1 MSLEKEEII
10 TGYVKVAFATTNLE
24 DIDAHFGSAK
34 RFYVFDV
41 TQDQYTA
48 SRIIEIKEKDTDLTV
63 SSLFGVDIVYFVD
76 IGPAAAAKL
85 INNGIFPIKYK
96 EIVKIEDEL
105 NKLTKMLGTNPPPFI
120 KKIIE
125 KKAA

>member
-1 MSLEKEEII
+1 MSLEVEQ
-10 TGYVKVAFATTNLE
+10 TSNGYIRVAFATTNLE
-24 DIDAHFGSAK
+24 DIDSHFGSAK

-41 TQDQYTA
+41 SKEEYSA
-48 SRIIEIKEKDTDLTV
+48 VKIIEIKEKDTDLTIA
-63 SSLFGVDIVYFVD
+63 SLKGIDIVYFVD

-85 INNGIFPIKYK
+85 INSGIFPIKYK
-96 EIVKIEDEL
+96 EIIKIEDEL

>member
-1 MSLEKEEII
+1 MDSI
-10 TGYVKVAFATTNLE
+10 TQETPNGCIRVAFATTNLE
-24 DIDAHFGSAK
+24 DIDSHFGSAK

-41 TQDQYTA
+41 SKEEHSA
-48 SRIIEIKEKDTDLTV
+48 VKIIEIKEKDTDVTV
-63 SSLFGVDIVYFVD
+63 SSLAGVDIVYFVD

-85 INNGIFPIKYK
+85 INSGIFPIKYK
-96 EIVKIEDEL
+96 EIIKIEDEL

>member
-1 MSLEKEEII
+1 MDQVKPD
-10 TGYVKVAFATTNLE
+10 GYVRVAFATTNLE

-41 TQDQYTA
+41 SEQEYTA
-48 SRIIEIKEKDTDLTV
+48 SRIIEIKEKDTDLTIA
-63 SSLFGVDIVYFVD
+63 SLFGIDIVYFVD

-85 INNGIFPIKYK
+85 INSGIFPIKYK
-96 EIVKIEDEL
+96 EVVAIKDEL

>member
-1 MSLEKEEII
+1 MKEETQQKEGFIE
-10 TGYVKVAFATTNLE
+10 VAFATTNLE
-24 DIDAHFGSAK
+24 DIDSHFGSAK

-41 TQDQYTA
+41 TKEEYSA
-48 SRIIEIKEKDTDLTV
+48 VKIIEIKEKDTDLTV
-63 SSLFGVDIVYFVD
+63 SSLAGVDIVYFVD

-85 INNGIFPIKYK
+85 TNSGIFPIKYK
-96 EIVKIEDEL
+96 EVIKIEDEL